1 MPEGYASHCRGY
13 GYGPARCGCC
23 ELSGAARVQTRYS
36 GWRRVVDGEVSVIAV
51 RERGR
56 GGGTEAEMAL
66 FARVVSGD
74 RGAFEQL
81 YRLYHPRLTRF
92 LLNLVRRPALVEE
105 VLNDTMMVVWNRAD
119 SFNGASKLSTW
130 IFAIAYRKAMKGL
143 KRQDEAVEDKEAE
156 NRVSEAASPE
166 EDSSRHRINALL
178 MRAMDELSAAHRA
191 VVDLTY
197 FHELGYREIATI
209 LECPVDT
216 VKTRMFHARRHLR
229 RRLAGELS
237 DWI

>member
-1 MPEGYASHCRGY
+1 MNYPMQ
-13 GYGPARCGCC
+13 ARHKRCI
-23 ELSGAARVQTRYS
+23 
-36 GWRRVVDGEVSVIAV
+36 VDVATDGEGEVSLIAV

-56 GGGTEAEMAL
+56 SGGSETEMAL
-66 FARVVSGD
+66 FARVVGGD
-74 RGAFEQL
+74 RAAFEEL

-92 LLNLVRRPALVEE
+92 LLNLIRRPTLVEE
-105 VLNDTMMVVWNRAD
+105 VLDDTMMVVWNRAD

-130 IFAIAYRKAMKGL
+130 VFAIAYRKAMRGL
-143 KRQDEAVEDKEAE
+143 KRQDEAIEDKDAE

-166 EDSSRHRINALL
+166 EESSRQRINALL
-178 MRAMDELSAAHRA
+178 MRAMDELSPAHRA

-197 FHELGYREIATI
+197 FHDLGYREIATI

-229 RRLAGELS
+229 RRLAGALT

>member
-1 MPEGYASHCRGY
+1 MNYPMRVRHKRGIVDVAADDEGEGS
-13 GYGPARCGCC
+13 
-23 ELSGAARVQTRYS
+23 L
-36 GWRRVVDGEVSVIAV
+36 IAV

-56 GGGTEAEMAL
+56 SGGSETEMAL
-66 FARVVSGD
+66 FARVVGGD
-74 RGAFEQL
+74 RAAFEEL

-92 LLNLVRRPALVEE
+92 LLNLIRRPTLVEE
-105 VLNDTMMVVWNRAD
+105 VLDDTMMVVWNRAD

-130 IFAIAYRKAMKGL
+130 VFAIAYRKAMRGL
-143 KRQDEAVEDKEAE
+143 KRQDEAVEDKDADS
-156 NRVSEAASPE
+156 RVSDAASPE
-166 EDSSRHRINALL
+166 EVSSRQRINALL
-178 MRAMDELSAAHRA
+178 MRAMDELSPAHRA

-197 FHELGYREIATI
+197 FHDLGYREIATI

-229 RRLAGELS
+229 RRLSGALT